1 MATNDDKTVVIL
13 TFTKHGAI
21 KVKMPTTRNLNIPMI
36 EQATRAMIKEF
47 FTLVERN
54 TADVRKQRVE
64 QLKERREK
72 RKDPLITELEAIDSK
87 FESLF
92 SEYKTLND
100 EVT

>member
-100 EVT
+100 EVA